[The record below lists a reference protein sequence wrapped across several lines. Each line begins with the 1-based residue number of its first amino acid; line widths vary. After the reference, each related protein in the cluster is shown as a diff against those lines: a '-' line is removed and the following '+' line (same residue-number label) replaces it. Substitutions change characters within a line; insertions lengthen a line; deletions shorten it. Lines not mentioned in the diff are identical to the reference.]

1 MKTKNSEGKVLTIF
15 LVIIAVLLIT
25 LTALSMFFYNVEIDR
40 RKQAEGTISTLEK
53 DYEKA
58 NRELKE
64 LQKQNFLLS
73 EKNKEADA
81 RINSLMDE
89 VDLEKGL
96 RDELKKESM
105 ALKEQVESLAQEKDK
120 IENQTAS
127 QIGDIEQK
135 VVELEA
141 KLKVELNRNKEL
153 EKKNEEL
160 LAVQEKLNKIT
171 ASQPSA
177 SNVAPK
183 STPAATTAT
192 ANATSKIP
200 PTRIDE
206 TKSEKPTTQSAVQK
220 EKAATNNKMD
230 VVLDQIIVTPDV
242 KVLEP
247 EELGA
252 VKAKSTVNN
261 KKPED
266 IPEGRVLSVDIET
279 EFVVINLGEKH
290 GLQKGLFLSVYRGN
304 EYLGDIKVTRT
315 QDEMAAAD
323 LVPPLSGKMLRKNDQ
338 VIAK

>member
-1 MKTKNSEGKVLTIF
+1 MKIKNSEGKVLTIF

-40 RKQAEGTISTLEK
+40 RKQAEGTVSTLEK
-53 DYEKA
+53 DYERA
-58 NRELKE
+58 NKELKE

-81 RINSLMDE
+81 RINSLLDE

-96 RDELKKESM
+96 RDELKKESLT
-105 ALKEQVESLAQEKDK
+105 LKEQVESLRQEKDK
-120 IENQTAS
+120 IESQTAT

-160 LAVQEKLNKIT
+160 LAVQEKLNKIST
-171 ASQPSA
+171 AQPTA

-183 STPAATTAT
+183 TTPPTGT
-192 ANATSKIP
+192 ANAVTKTPPVKTDDSK
-200 PTRIDE
+200 TG
-206 TKSEKPTTQSAVQK
+206 TVAAQK
-220 EKAATNNKMD
+220 EKPAANNNKMD
-230 VVLDQIIVTPDV
+230 VVLDQIIVTPEV

-247 EELGA
+247 EELGKT
-252 VKAKSTVNN
+252 KAKPVEPN
-261 KKPED
+261 KKPEE
-266 IPEGRVLSVDIET
+266 IPEGRVLSVDVET

>member
-1 MKTKNSEGKVLTIF
+1 MKTNNSEGKVLTIF

-40 RKQAEGTISTLEK
+40 RKQAEGTIATLQN
-53 DYEKA
+53 DFEKA
-58 NRELKE
+58 NKELKE
-64 LQKQNFLLS
+64 LQKQNFLLN

-96 RDELKKESM
+96 RDELKKESLT
-105 ALKEQVESLAQEKDK
+105 LKEQMETLTQEKLN
-120 IENQTAS
+120 IENQTAT
-127 QIGDIEQK
+127 QLGDIEQK

-160 LAVQEKLNKIT
+160 LAVQEKLNKISAAQSSNNKPTPKSAPVVNADAVEKAPVTAKTEVEPKIPVKEKST
-171 ASQPSA
+171 AS
-177 SNVAPK
+177 
-183 STPAATTAT
+183 
-192 ANATSKIP
+192 
-200 PTRIDE
+200 
-206 TKSEKPTTQSAVQK
+206 
-220 EKAATNNKMD
+220 NKMD

-242 KVLEP
+242 KIIEP
-247 EELGA
+247 EI
-252 VKAKSTVNN
+252 VKEVEKEPEMTD
-261 KKPED
+261 KKPEE

-290 GLQKGLFLSVYRGN
+290 GVQKGLFLSVYRGN